1 MGSIREKLADKKTKL
16 SRTREELKDHP
27 ARNEYLEGSFYH
39 VPIREIRSN
48 PDQPR
53 KFFNEKSLAQLTQ
66 SIKARGVLQPVIIRR
81 EEDGTIFLVAG
92 ERRLRAARQA
102 GLSQLP
108 AILTKGHPPEIA
120 LIENLQREDLKP
132 IEEAEALARM
142 VEEYHYTQDE
152 LAAVIGKAQPTI
164 SETLSLNKLPDD
176 IKNEYRRADIPR
188 RLLVEI
194 AKQKSTADMAALF
207 KRINEDK
214 LTSDQ
219 VREISRSKSGLK
231 KRTPVAAVMHRV
243 VNLKS
248 SLEKL
253 NLDTLKEMERN
264 QLLAEL
270 KNLQGFID
278 QILG

>member
-1 MGSIREKLADKKTKL
+1 MRSIREKLADKKTKL
-16 SRTREELKDHP
+16 SRSREELKDHP
-27 ARNEYLEGSFYH
+27 AHNEYLEGSFYH

-53 KFFNEKSLAQLTQ
+53 KYFNEESLGELSQ
-66 SIKARGVLQPVIIRR
+66 SIKARGILQPVIIRR
-81 EEDGTIFLVAG
+81 EKDGTIFLVAG

-102 GLSQLP
+102 GLEQIP
-108 AILTKGHPPEIA
+108 TVITKGHPTEIA

-142 VEEYHYTQDE
+142 IEEYHYNQAE
-152 LAAVIGKAQPTI
+152 LATAIGKAQPTI

-176 IKNEYRRADIPR
+176 IRDEYRRADIPR

-194 AKQKSTADMAALF
+194 AKQKSPADMAALS
-207 KRINEDK
+207 KRVNEDK

-219 VREISRSKSGLK
+219 VRGISRSKSSRKERALV
-231 KRTPVAAVMHRV
+231 TVIMNRV
-243 VNLKS
+243 VNLKN

-253 NLDTLKEMERN
+253 KLDTLKEMERN
-264 QLLAEL
+264 QLLAEF
-270 KNLQGFID
+270 KNLQVFID

>member
-1 MGSIREKLADKKTKL
+1 MPSIRDKLADKRTKL
-16 SRTREELKDHP
+16 ARPRQQLEDHP
-27 ARNEYLEGSFYH
+27 AHSDYQEGSFYY
-39 VPIREIRSN
+39 VPIREILPN

-53 KFFNEKSLAQLTQ
+53 KYFNEESLGELSQ

-102 GLSQLP
+102 GLEQLP
-108 AILTKGHPPEIA
+108 AILTKGHPTEIA

-142 VEEYHYTQDE
+142 VEEYHYTQVE

-164 SETLSLNKLPDD
+164 SETLSLNKLPDK
-176 IKNEYRRADIPR
+176 IKDEYRRADIPR

-194 AKQKSTADMAALF
+194 AKQKSPEVMASLF
-207 KRINEDK
+207 KRVKEGNLK
-214 LTSDQ
+214 SDQ
-219 VREISRSKSGLK
+219 VREISRATTRRK
-231 KRTPVAAVMHRV
+231 KRSPVAAILHMISYFRR
-243 VNLKS
+243 

-253 NLDTLKEMERN
+253 DLNTLQDRERFR
-264 QLLAEL
+264 LLAEL
-270 KNLQGFID
+270 KNLQGLIE
-278 QILG
+278 QILR

>member
-27 ARNEYLEGSFYH
+27 AHNEYLEGSFYH

-48 PDQPR
+48 PDQPK
-53 KFFNEKSLAQLTQ
+53 KFFDQKSLAQLTQ
-66 SIKARGVLQPVIIRR
+66 SIKAKGVLQPVIIRR

-102 GLSQLP
+102 GLNQLP
-108 AILTKGHPPEIA
+108 AILTKGHPTEIA

-132 IEEAEALARM
+132 IEEAEALARI
-142 VEEYHYTQDE
+142 VEVYHYTQDE

-164 SETLSLNKLPDD
+164 SETLSLNKLPDE
-176 IKNEYRRADIPR
+176 IKNEYRRVDIPR

-194 AKQKSTADMAALF
+194 AKQKSPAGMAALF
-207 KRINEDK
+207 KRVNEDK
-214 LTSDQ
+214 LTSDK
-219 VREISRSKSGLK
+219 VREISRSKSSLK
-231 KRTPVAAVMHRV
+231 KRAPVTAVMKRG

-253 NLDTLKEMERN
+253 NLDTLKESERN

>member
-1 MGSIREKLADKKTKL
+1 MSSIRDKLADKKTKL
-16 SRTREELKDHP
+16 ARPRERLKDHP
-27 ARNEYLEGSFYH
+27 AHSEYQEGSFYNI
-39 VPIREIRSN
+39 PIREIRSN

-53 KFFNEKSLAQLTQ
+53 KYFNEESLGELSQ
-66 SIKARGVLQPVIIRR
+66 SIRARGILQPVIIRR

-102 GLSQLP
+102 GLEQLP
-108 AILTKGHPPEIA
+108 AILTKGHPAEIA

-142 VEEYHYTQDE
+142 VEEYQYTQE
-152 LAAVIGKAQPTI
+152 QLAGVIGKAQSTI
-164 SETLSLNKLPDD
+164 SETLSLNKLPDELKD
-176 IKNEYRRADIPR
+176 EYRRADIPR

-194 AKQKSTADMAALF
+194 AKQKSPEVMAALF
-207 KRINEDK
+207 KKVEEAN

-219 VREISRSKSGLK
+219 VREISRSKSSRK
-231 KRTPVAAVMHRV
+231 KRAPVVAVINKV
-243 VNLKS
+243 VYLKR

-253 NLDTLKEMERN
+253 NLDTVEDREKI

-270 KNLQGFID
+270 KNLQGLID
-278 QILG
+278 QIIR

>member
-1 MGSIREKLADKKTKL
+1 MSSIRDKLADKRTKL
-16 SRTREELKDHP
+16 ASPREQLKDHP
-27 ARNEYLEGSFYH
+27 AHSDYREGNFYH
-39 VPIREIRSN
+39 VPIKEIRSN

-53 KFFNEKSLAQLTQ
+53 KYFNEEALGELTQ
-66 SIKARGVLQPVIIRR
+66 SIKARGILQPVIIRR

-102 GLSQLP
+102 GLEQLP
-108 AILTKGHPPEIA
+108 AVLTKGHPTEIA

-132 IEEAEALARM
+132 IEEAEALAWM
-142 VEEYHYTQDE
+142 VDEYHYTQAE
-152 LAAVIGKAQPTI
+152 LAAVIGKAQSTI
-164 SETLSLNKLPDD
+164 SETLSLSKLPDE
-176 IKNEYRRADIPR
+176 IKDEYRRADIPR

-194 AKQKSTADMAALF
+194 VKQKSPEAMTAMF
-207 KRINEDK
+207 KRVKEAN

-219 VREISRSKSGLK
+219 VRELSRSKSSLK
-231 KRTPVAAVMHRV
+231 KRAPLAAVMNRV

-253 NLDTLKEMERN
+253 NLDTLKEMEWN